1 MSKTRPPLRIH
12 LRQSRRLIQYQHL
25 LHALILLYALAAT
38 LKYPAM
44 LAAVLIVSAS
54 WLRFTLRSNRQSNS
68 EQEIIWDS
76 NGCWRIREGQG
87 DYEQYAALSSC
98 FNAYWLTILG
108 FQRSRLRRRYSL
120 ILGDNCDPEQW
131 RRLRT
136 RLQQNIN
143 R

>member
-1 MSKTRPPLRIH
+1 MSKTRSPLRIH
-12 LRQSRRLIQYQHL
+12 LRQSRRLIQYLHL
-25 LHALILLYALAAT
+25 LHALVLFYTLAIT

-44 LAAVLIVSAS
+44 LVAVLIVSAS
-54 WLRFTLRSNRQSNS
+54 WLHFTLRSNRQSNS
-68 EQEIIWDS
+68 EQEVIWDS
-76 NGCWRIREGQG
+76 NGNWRIREGPG
-87 DYEQYAALSSC
+87 DYEQYVALSSC

-108 FQRSRLRRRYSL
+108 FQRSRLKRRYSL
-120 ILGDNCDPEQW
+120 ILGDNCDPDQW